1 MTDFR
6 TFTTSDRLRL
16 HYAVDDFTDPW
27 RPADT
32 LLLLHAAMGSVE
44 RFLGWVPT
52 LARDFRIVRLDTR
65 GHGRSETPGAGTPVT
80 IERLT
85 RDVVELL
92 DHLECASAH
101 VCGASAGGYAA
112 MSLAIA
118 EPARVRRLA
127 LFSSTPG
134 LKHST
139 ADVAAWC
146 AIIRAKGVGG
156 MIADTVAARVDPTRV
171 DAGFIRWM
179 VDDAQT
185 MDREFTCRFLTAA
198 KGFDLAA
205 RLHEIRAP
213 TLVVVPGADVVG
225 TKEGYELLRRIP
237 NHEYVV
243 YEGMAHNITN
253 GAPERCAADL
263 QRFLL
268 RRGTS

>member
-6 TFTTSDRLRL
+6 TFRMSDGLRL

-27 RPADT
+27 RPAET
-32 LLLLHAAMGSVE
+32 LVLLHAAMGSVD
-44 RFLGWVPT
+44 RFRGWVPT
-52 LARDFRIVRLDTR
+52 LARDFRVVRLDTR
-65 GHGRSETPGAGTPVT
+65 GHGRSDTPATDAVT

-92 DHLECASAH
+92 DDLGCASAH
-101 VCGASAGGYAA
+101 VCGTSAGGYSA
-112 MSLAIA
+112 MSLAIT

-127 LFSSTPG
+127 LYSSTPG

-139 ADVAAWC
+139 ADVATWC
-146 AIIRAKGVGG
+146 RIIRAKGVGG
-156 MIADTVAARVDPTRV
+156 MIADTVTARVDPARV

-179 VDDAQT
+179 IDDAQK

-198 KGFDLAA
+198 KGFDLAP
-205 RLHEIRAP
+205 RLHEIEAP
-213 TLVVVPGADVVG
+213 TLIVVPGADVVG

-237 NHEYVV
+237 RHEYVV

-263 QRFLL
+263 RRFLL
-268 RRGTS
+268 DRGSTS